1 MKKTQGVEELV
12 SEVIKKIS
20 TPYSED
26 VILDVFLAIERQ
38 PDWQRRYD
46 ELIFELG
53 KDTVNQWIGRY
64 TKKITGLKKPSQIST
79 KISQLTGSYSRLYL

>member
-38 PDWQRRYD
+38 PDWQGRYN